1 MQLQQEFSS
10 ESEFS
15 DFKKILREKLPVVFR
30 INNTIPNYQ
39 NFLNKLKNP
48 EYMRNLLSN
57 ENKNDENI
65 QNQEEQKIDQN
76 EVNNLEKIN
85 CKNISWYPEE
95 LVWQINTFRHELK
108 KNKAYQNLHKF
119 IHKATEAGL
128 ISRQE
133 LVSML
138 PPLLLNVQNSD
149 FIFDMC
155 AAPG

>member
-1 MQLQQEFSS
+1 
-10 ESEFS
+10 
-15 DFKKILREKLPVVFR
+15 
-30 INNTIPNYQ
+30 
-39 NFLNKLKNP
+39 
-48 EYMRNLLSN
+48 MRNLLSN